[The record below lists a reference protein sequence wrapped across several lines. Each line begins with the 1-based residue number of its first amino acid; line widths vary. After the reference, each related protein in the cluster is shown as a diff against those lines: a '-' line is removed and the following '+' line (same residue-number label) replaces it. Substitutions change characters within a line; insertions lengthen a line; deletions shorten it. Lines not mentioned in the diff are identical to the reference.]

1 MGKEAPHVGFP
12 EAVISKYAQKLVAI
26 ELTSDRASPPL
37 TTHFSVCRYAQKL
50 VAIGYK
56 VGVVE
61 QMETPQELKARNDAK
76 RGCHYHHHH
85 RRHHH
90 HLHHRLYHHL
100 TPLLPHRPPG
110 AQRREAEGGQEGERR
125 PPRAL
130 PGADEGDGGER

>member
-37 TTHFSVCRYAQKL
+37 TTHFSVYRYAQSSWR
-50 VAIGYK
+50 YK

-76 RGCHYHHHH
+76 RGCHYHHHQPPPPPH
-85 RRHHH
+85 TTSSTTSPRYSHILHPARYSHIGPQARNDAKPKGSRR
-90 HLHHRLYHHL
+90 
-100 TPLLPHRPPG
+100 
-110 AQRREAEGGQEGERR
+110 
-125 PPRAL
+125 RA
-130 PGADEGDGGER
+130 PSAASSARC